1 MTALLGGIL
10 PACVYD
16 DEDTTSGPEQRD
28 GFNISVAISA
38 GNAPTARAYTGDL
51 PDEGG
56 AGAENYIDINDLQ
69 IYAFSTDDSNT
80 LLAQIY
86 PNSNP
91 EGITP
96 PEVTP
101 VGNTYYLKAELPYD
115 TFSNNKEFKLVAVA
129 NGGATSLDADL
140 DWETLTTQ
148 TYSMDYENNQAWI
161 PQWGKTGSGI
171 PMFGVQKVTIVGYNF
186 KTYNE
191 FNPYLL
197 EDINMLRAL
206 AKVEVVDALE
216 NVADE
221 ETVVSV
227 GLSSYNTKGYL
238 TTDCDDVTTTE
249 NVMVA
254 RIPDDRNLSTTP
266 LSFAREGSKFTAY
279 LPEYELGNADSR
291 KVIVVEIQKKE
302 NEEIMTGRFELFLAP
317 YTAEGRPET
326 DEAKLNEY
334 PWQALLRNHI
344 YRYKITQVNWTEPV
358 QGTVSYMVCPWENQ
372 SGEIEFD

>member
-1 MTALLGGIL
+1 MTALLGGLL

-16 DEDTTSGPEQRD
+16 DEDTTGGSEQRD

-38 GNAPTARAYTGDL
+38 GNAPTARAYTGNL

-69 IYAFSTDDSNT
+69 IYAFSTDGSNT

-86 PNSNP
+86 PNKNH
-91 EGITP
+91 EGIMP
-96 PEVTP
+96 PEITP

-115 TFSNNKEFKLVAVA
+115 TFSKHTEFKLVVVA
-129 NGGATSLDADL
+129 NGGATSSDVNP
-140 DWETLTTQ
+140 DWGTLTMQ
-148 TYSMDYENNQAWI
+148 TYSMTYENNQAWI
-161 PQWGKTGSGI
+161 PQWGKTGI
-171 PMFGVQKVTIVGYNF
+171 PMFGVQKVSLVGYNF

-206 AKVEVVDALE
+206 AKVEVVDARE
-216 NVADE
+216 NVANE
-221 ETVVSV
+221 ETVVRV

-238 TTDCDDVTTTE
+238 ATDCGDATTTE

-254 RIPDDRNLSTTP
+254 RIPDDHGPSTTP
-266 LSFAREGSKFTAY
+266 LSFVREGSKFTAY

-291 KVIVVEIQKKE
+291 KIIVVEIQKKE
-302 NEEIMTGRFELFLAP
+302 SGETMTGRFELFLAP

-326 DEAKLNEY
+326 DEEKLNEY

-358 QGTVSYMVCPWENQ
+358 QVTVSYMVCPWERQ
-372 SGEIEFD
+372 SCEIEFD